1 MRLPEGLN
9 IEVTDSQYQM
19 LYEVIMMAYEL
30 DVPEQK
36 GWDMQTYDNMVD
48 NLPKRIHLA
57 NRRNNKRS

>member
-1 MRLPEGLN
+1 MMRLPEGVN

-36 GWDMQTYDNMVD
+36 GWDMQTYDNTVSYTHLT
-48 NLPKRIHLA
+48 LPT
-57 NRRNNKRS
+57 RRFV